1 MRQLR
6 EGGEEMIG
14 AKVAQK
20 GYPKVSRHD
29 TNRENR

>member
-6 EGGEEMIG
+6 EGCEKMIG
-14 AKVAQK
+14 TELSKK
-20 GYPKVSRHD
+20 GYPKVDRHD